1 MSDERVSNRMIASAV
16 NPMSV
21 SEQMANA
28 VWRSATPIEVQEWLS
43 PLSEPWWIAGG
54 WALDLFEGQV
64 TRPHRDID
72 VGIFRRDA
80 QSTCAILSEWEF
92 FEARAGALTQLDA
105 GTAPRAA
112 VNSLWCRR
120 RGEAEWA
127 FELMLDE
134 GGSDQWTFRR
144 DHKIGRPLEIAIRR
158 NSDGIPYLAPEI
170 QLLYKSKAVRSNDQI
185 DFDRVVGRLDRDARA
200 WLRTSIEGM
209 YPSHA
214 WLSKL

>member
-1 MSDERVSNRMIASAV
+1 MSDGKVSKRMFSSAA
-16 NPMSV
+16 NLMSV
-21 SEQMANA
+21 SELTTNA
-28 VWRSATPIEVQEWLS
+28 VWRSATPIEVLEWLS
-43 PLSEPWWIAGG
+43 PLSAPWWIAGG
-54 WALDLFEGQV
+54 WALDLFVGQV
-64 TRPHRDID
+64 TRPHGDID

-80 QSTCAILSEWEF
+80 QGTCATLSEWEF
-92 FEARAGALTQLDA
+92 FEARAGALTQINI

-158 NSDGIPYLAPEI
+158 SPDGIPYLAPEI

-185 DFDRVVGRLDRDARA
+185 DFDRVVCRLDRDARA

-209 YPSHA
+209 DPSHT

>member
-1 MSDERVSNRMIASAV
+1 MFASVV
-16 NPMSV
+16 NLMSV
-21 SEQMANA
+21 NQPMTNA
-28 VWRSATPIEVQEWLS
+28 VWRSATPIEVLEWLS

-80 QSTCAILSEWEF
+80 QSTCATLSEWEF
-92 FEARAGALTQLDA
+92 FEARTGALTRLEV

-134 GGSDQWTFRR
+134 GGNDQWTFRR
-144 DHKIGRPLEIAIRR
+144 DHKIRRPLEIAIQRTA
-158 NSDGIPYLAPEI
+158 DGIPYLAPEI
-170 QLLYKSKAVRSNDQI
+170 QLLYKSKAVRLNDQI
-185 DFDRVVGRLDRDARA
+185 DFDRAVGRL
-200 WLRTSIEGM
+200 
-209 YPSHA
+209 
-214 WLSKL
+214 